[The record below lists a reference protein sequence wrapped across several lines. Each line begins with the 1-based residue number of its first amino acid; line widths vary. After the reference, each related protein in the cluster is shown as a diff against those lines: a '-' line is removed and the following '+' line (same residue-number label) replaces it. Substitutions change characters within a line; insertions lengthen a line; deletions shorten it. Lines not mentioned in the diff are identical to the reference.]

1 MILRSALLA
10 FEDEHAQEHDA
21 EQRNPL
27 FRRLHAQR
35 KRPVAIRPLD
45 GTGKVPVTDD
55 QGWTPSET

>member
-27 FRRLHAQR
+27 FPQTFMLNASVQ
-35 KRPVAIRPLD
+35 
-45 GTGKVPVTDD
+45 
-55 QGWTPSET
+55 